1 VVTVEDVRSLSTAL
15 WPWRRIREIMRPA
28 SPDFCIPPDWSAM
41 QAMERMAQGGWDR
54 LVVMENEKIVGLVT
68 RSAIARF
75 LQLHKA

>member
-1 VVTVEDVRSLSTAL
+1 
-15 WPWRRIREIMRPA
+15 
-28 SPDFCIPPDWSAM
+28 M